1 MPSLRELQRDF
12 AATLFAGDDAAP
24 PFATIPADRAAERI
38 AVYRRALFA
47 NYRNALA
54 ATYPVV
60 QRLVGAPFFNAA
72 VDAFVAEH
80 PSTSGDLNIYGD
92 TFGAFLAAYAPAADF
107 PYLADVAALEWAQD
121 EANRAAD
128 GESSPRDV
136 LAELTIMAT
145 AQLPAALLTLA
156 PSCRLVD
163 SRYPILRIWQAN
175 QGDCKAGEPRL
186 ARRRTG
192 PAADSPRAW
201 TVSRSSVSAP
211 ASTHGS
217 RPWPTDCRWAKRSK
231 QRRTPTRRSTS
242 ARRCAL
248 ASKTARSPESGLRDV
263 S

>member
-24 PFATIPADRAAERI
+24 PFATVPADRAAERI
-38 AVYRRALFA
+38 AVYRRAVFA

-60 QRLVGAPFFNAA
+60 QRLVGAPLFNAA
-72 VDAFVAEH
+72 VDAFVAKH

-92 TFGAFLAAYAPAADF
+92 TFGAFLDSYAPAGDF
-107 PYLADVAALEWAQD
+107 PHLADVAALEWAQD

-145 AQLPAALLTLA
+145 AQLPGALLTLA
-156 PSCRLVD
+156 PSCRLVG

-175 QGDCKAGEPRL
+175 QGVGTAGEHVSLDAGPDRL
-186 ARRRTG
+186 LIRREPDGVTIERVG
-192 PAADSPRAW
+192 AGEYAWLAALAKGMSLGEAIEAAQNADSSFDLGTALRARIEDG
-201 TVSRSSVSAP
+201 VIAGVRA
-211 ASTHGS
+211 A
-217 RPWPTDCRWAKRSK
+217 
-231 QRRTPTRRSTS
+231 
-242 ARRCAL
+242 
-248 ASKTARSPESGLRDV
+248 
-263 S
+263 

>member
-12 AATLFAGDDAAP
+12 AATLFAGGDAAP
-24 PFATIPADRAAERI
+24 PFATVPADRAAERI
-38 AVYRRALFA
+38 AVYRRAVFA

-72 VDAFVAEH
+72 VDAFVAKH
-80 PSTSGDLNIYGD
+80 PPTSGDLNIYGD
-92 TFGAFLAAYAPAADF
+92 TFGAFLGSYAQARDF
-107 PYLADVAALEWAQD
+107 PHLADVAALEWAQD

-145 AQLPAALLTLA
+145 DELPAALLTLA

-175 QGDCKAGEPRL
+175 QGDRMAGERVSLDAGPDRL
-186 ARRRTG
+186 LIRREPDGITIERVG
-192 PAADSPRAW
+192 AGEYAWLAALAKGLSLGEAIEAAQDADSSFDLGTALRARIEDG
-201 TVSRSSVSAP
+201 VIAGVRA
-211 ASTHGS
+211 A
-217 RPWPTDCRWAKRSK
+217 
-231 QRRTPTRRSTS
+231 
-242 ARRCAL
+242 
-248 ASKTARSPESGLRDV
+248 
-263 S
+263 

>member
-24 PFATIPADRAAERI
+24 PFATVPANRAAERI
-38 AVYRRALFA
+38 AVYRRAVFA

-60 QRLVGAPFFNAA
+60 QRLVGAPLFNAA

-92 TFGAFLAAYAPAADF
+92 TFGAFLGSHAPAADF
-107 PYLADVAALEWAQD
+107 PHLADVAALEWAQD

-175 QGDCKAGEPRL
+175 QGDCKAGEPVSLDAGPDLLLIRREPDGVTIERVGAGEYAWL
-186 ARRRTG
+186 AALAKG
-192 PAADSPRAW
+192 FSLGEAIEAAQDADSSFDLGTALRARIEDG
-201 TVSRSSVSAP
+201 VIAGV
-211 ASTHGS
+211 
-217 RPWPTDCRWAKRSK
+217 RP
-231 QRRTPTRRSTS
+231 
-242 ARRCAL
+242 
-248 ASKTARSPESGLRDV
+248 E
-263 S
+263 

>member
-24 PFATIPADRAAERI
+24 PFATVPADRAAERI
-38 AVYRRALFA
+38 AVYRRAVFA

-60 QRLVGAPFFNAA
+60 QRLVGAPLFKAA
-72 VDAFVAEH
+72 VDAFVAKH

-92 TFGAFLAAYAPAADF
+92 TFGAFLGSYAPAADF
-107 PYLADVAALEWAQD
+107 PHLADVAALEWAQD

-163 SRYPILRIWQAN
+163 SLYPILRIWQAN
-175 QGDCKAGEPRL
+175 QGDCTASQRVSLDAGPDGLLIRREPDGVTIERVGAGEYAWL
-186 ARRRTG
+186 AALAKG
-192 PAADSPRAW
+192 FSLGEAIEAAQDADSSFDLGTALRARIEDG
-201 TVSRSSVSAP
+201 VIDGVRA
-211 ASTHGS
+211 A
-217 RPWPTDCRWAKRSK
+217 
-231 QRRTPTRRSTS
+231 
-242 ARRCAL
+242 
-248 ASKTARSPESGLRDV
+248 
-263 S
+263 